1 LPAHPYSR
9 PEREFLEPGQVERQ
23 EIEVYPVFARL
34 AKGHRLRLT
43 LATAVSHLHPTAS
56 QLPALTGG
64 VYSIQRNAAYASSIN
79 LPLANPDAL
88 RTSRRN
94 WGECNGQC

>member
-1 LPAHPYSR
+1 M
-9 PEREFLEPGQVERQ
+9 
-23 EIEVYPVFARL
+23 YPVFARL

-43 LATAVSHLHPTAS
+43 LATAVSHLHPTAA

-64 VYSIQRNAAYASSIN
+64 VYSIQRNAAHASSIN
-79 LPLANPDAL
+79 LPLADPAAL

-94 WGECNGQC
+94 WGDCNGQC